1 MICMSGPLQYRH
13 HKIMQEYDFFHKYI
27 SALQHEFCKLKTEA
41 FGNVIGTRYIILKIE
56 YRKVAS
62 ASPSCFEAHVGL
74 LGLFR
79 LLLKGI
85 FDPYVL

>member
-1 MICMSGPLQYRH
+1 
-13 HKIMQEYDFFHKYI
+13 MQEYDFFHKYI
-27 SALQHEFCKLKTEA
+27 SALQHEFCKLKIEA

-74 LGLFR
+74 FR

-85 FDPYVL
+85 FYPYVLWTFDKKLNF